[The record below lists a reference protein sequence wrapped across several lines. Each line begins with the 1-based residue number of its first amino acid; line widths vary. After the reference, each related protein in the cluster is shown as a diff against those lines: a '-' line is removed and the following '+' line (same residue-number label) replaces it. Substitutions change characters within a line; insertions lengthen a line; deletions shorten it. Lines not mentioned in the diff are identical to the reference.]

1 MRVRV
6 PGSSRALVT
15 TALRARLRLTVT
27 PGLLLCSDG
36 VEPPTA
42 LAPSGYVLY

>member
-1 MRVRV
+1 VRLRV
-6 PGSSRALVT
+6 PGSSRTLVT
-15 TALRARLRLTVT
+15 TALRAGLRLTET

-42 LAPSGYVLY
+42 LAPSGYVLF